1 MRATAWFNAEVD
13 SRIAAAAAFLDRFV
27 VVPSFKVVDRAT
39 EWIPAGDGA
48 IARASLMSGRLA
60 TTAVRAPA
68 VPVLVV
74 MTVLLALL
82 IALLSPGVLR

>member
-1 MRATAWFNAEVD
+1 MRATAWFNSAVEA
-13 SRIAAAAAFLDRFV
+13 RLAAAAAFLDRFL

-48 IARASLMSGRLA
+48 VARASLMSGRLA

-68 VPVLVV
+68 VPVLIV

-82 IALLSPGVLR
+82 IALLSAGVLR